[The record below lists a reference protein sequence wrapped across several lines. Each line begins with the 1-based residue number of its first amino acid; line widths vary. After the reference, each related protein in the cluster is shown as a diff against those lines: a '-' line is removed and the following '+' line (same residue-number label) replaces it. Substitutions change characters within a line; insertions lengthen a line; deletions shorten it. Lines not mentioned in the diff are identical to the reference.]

1 MVVSAY
7 QECWEKAGCTSETSQ
22 TVCGFRE
29 FNENGLLE
37 KHGQNPVCI
46 GLRYILIIQPQSET
60 ISIFV

>member
-1 MVVSAY
+1 MVLSAY

-29 FNENGLLE
+29 VNENGVLLE

-46 GLRYILIIQPQSET
+46 GLRYILIIQPPK
-60 ISIFV
+60 